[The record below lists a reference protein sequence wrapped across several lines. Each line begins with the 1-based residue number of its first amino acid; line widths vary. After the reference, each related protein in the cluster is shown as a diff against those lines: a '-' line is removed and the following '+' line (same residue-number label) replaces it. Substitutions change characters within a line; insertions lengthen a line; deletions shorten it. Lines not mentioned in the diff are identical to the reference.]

1 MPRKR
6 AAGTGSIF
14 QQANGTWRTQVT
26 IQGKRISHVAKT
38 QKAAADWARKTVD
51 QIDQGLTFVS
61 TQMNLGTFINEWL
74 EIKRTEVRILTMESY
89 SRLVRLYIIPYLGSV
104 RLKDINAAKIQAF
117 YGLMQNNNAGNRNIK
132 LCHILLFGCLK
143 HARNLGLVSQ
153 NWAELVKAPKQ
164 PKHEMSVWSEE
175 QVSSFLAAYLDRTIF
190 RLAFATGMRRGEL
203 IGLQWSD
210 VDWLSETIRV
220 RRQVIEP
227 AGGGYLF
234 QEPKTERGRRSIRIG
249 PGLIQ
254 ALRSQLNQVLPL
266 ARAIAGDR
274 WEEHDLIFP
283 SSIGTPRN
291 GYEVTKEF
299 KRLAREASLP
309 AIRFHD
315 IRHSAASIMLLHGEP
330 PIRVAGILGQ
340 SVAVLLDTYAH
351 YIPDD
356 QQRAAALMDSVT
368 TPIPIYLNSN
378 S

>member
-14 QQANGTWRTQVT
+14 QRANGTWRTQVT
-26 IQGKRISHVAKT
+26 IQGKRISHVART
-38 QKAAADWARKTVD
+38 QKAAAEWARKTVE
-51 QIDQGLTFVS
+51 QIDQGLTFGS
-61 TQMNLGTFINEWL
+61 TQKDLGTFINEWL

-104 RLKDINAAKIQAF
+104 LLKDITAAKIQAF
-117 YGLMQNNNAGNRNIK
+117 YGLLQGKNAGNRNIK
-132 LCHILLFGCLK
+132 LCHILLYGCLK
-143 HARNLGLVSQ
+143 HGRNLGLVSQ

-164 PKHEMSVWSEE
+164 PKHEMSIWSED
-175 QVSSFLAAYLDRTIF
+175 QVSSFLAEYLDRTFF

-234 QEPKTERGRRSIRIG
+234 QEPKTDRGRRSIRLG

-254 ALRSQLNQVLPL
+254 ALRSQFNQVLPL

-291 GYEVTKEF
+291 GYAVTKEF
-299 KRLAREASLP
+299 KRLAKEAGLP
-309 AIRFHD
+309 AIRLHD
-315 IRHSAASIMLLHGEP
+315 IRHTAASIMLLHGEP
-330 PIRVAGILGQ
+330 AVRVAGILGQ
-340 SVAVLLDTYAH
+340 SVAVLLETYAH

-356 QQRAAALMDSVT
+356 QERAATLMDTIT
-368 TPIPIYLNSN
+368 TPIPVYFNKNS
-378 S
+378 